1 MIPLTKLQRIYWLD
15 ELKLSFFVWKKE
27 DWRVE
32 KSASKSRAD
41 EVAKT
46 ANLKEN
52 EEQILIE
59 KIPHQNRS
67 QVQVSLK
74 VTAQIRHLNITVM
87 LDFLKIF
94 DIFSID
100 QSPEIAG
107 KLNNHVLNYK

>member
-59 KIPHQNRS
+59 KTEIL
-67 QVQVSLK
+67 VDLLK
-74 VTAQIRHLNITVM
+74 
-87 LDFLKIF
+87 
-94 DIFSID
+94 S
-100 QSPEIAG
+100 
-107 KLNNHVLNYK
+107 KLNANYEKYTEI